1 MKMRDAVWIQE
12 RGEGG
17 SLNSISQKRTWIRFL
32 GMGWDKKEGE
42 RERKE
47 KGLSESCKKRN
58 PTCMLTVCLSGL
70 ASWLA
75 LHLSAPQVA
84 KSVERHGTI
93 LIGCITTPLPPSSP
107 NPEKDDMLCINS
119 EIAPLRVWKR
129 PNPGFQ
135 GPGLQPV

>member
-1 MKMRDAVWIQE
+1 MQFGFR
-12 RGEGG
+12 REGRAGRLTLFLKKEHG
-17 SLNSISQKRTWIRFL
+17 SDFW
-32 GMGWDKKEGE
+32 GWDGDEKEGEKE

-58 PTCMLTVCLSGL
+58 PTCMLTVCLSVWL
-70 ASWLA
+70 AGWLA

-107 NPEKDDMLCINS
+107 NPEKDDMLCING